1 MLKENNLY
9 KYIEMDIP
17 RSARTLKA
25 LHEIIEELNRVVEL
39 LQCENQTLKEQ
50 NNKLENIITL
60 AKKNLEN

>member
-1 MLKENNLY
+1 
-9 KYIEMDIP
+9 MDIP

>member
-1 MLKENNLY
+1 
-9 KYIEMDIP
+9 MDIP

-39 LQCENQTLKEQ
+39 LQSENQTLKEQ
-50 NNKLENIITL
+50 NDKLENIITL

>member
-1 MLKENNLY
+1 
-9 KYIEMDIP
+9 MDIP

-50 NNKLENIITL
+50 NDKLENIITL